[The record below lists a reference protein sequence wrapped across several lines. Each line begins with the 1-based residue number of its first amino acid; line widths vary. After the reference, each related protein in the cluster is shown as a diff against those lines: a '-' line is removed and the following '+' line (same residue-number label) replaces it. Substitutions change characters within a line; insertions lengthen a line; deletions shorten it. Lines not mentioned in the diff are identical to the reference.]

1 MASLPN
7 NAVASIFTAFTIE
20 AIFGVLKAFL
30 QADKLL
36 AGGYDPLKTEIVPGQ
51 AYPILTAKQAG
62 ETFGFGFQLHRMAI
76 YHFKGAGGQIPLTCL
91 ALDAASGGAKETK
104 TITFAVD
111 ATSSG
116 SYIFRVGSYL
126 LDDVIQIGVSS
137 GDTPD
142 AIAQLLNDAINANAN
157 LPFTATVALGVVTI
171 VAKTADITTSKLS
184 VTVNQKESDLLPADM
199 TVDIASTLAGAGSSD
214 LADLWNY
221 VIAETTPWHTSVI
234 QPYEAEL
241 ALDSGSVTVGNP
253 NDQTGQYD
261 PRDYRPL
268 SIFTCDTAGGN
279 AGLVA
284 ALALADGRENDCANV
299 RLEAPDYPELGYEI
313 AAYVSGVMEVS
324 SMFESARAYTHLGLS
339 ELYGPLD
346 PKEDWAMYKEGGKA
360 YDNRD
365 LAVKAGITPI
375 MFADNLAKIGDMT
388 SYWQPQSNQ
397 NAPFKFQVNRWK
409 AWNIQNL
416 YAIYINGDDNK
427 GRAIVNS
434 IAATKQSAN
443 AIDASVL
450 NAGLALVT
458 SQLEKEAWI
467 FVALFTLNNTTVTPS
482 DSNADRFDFVIP
494 VILSGNN
501 RINVGGIQIDTDQTA
516 VNIIIAG

>member
-1 MASLPN
+1 MSSLPN
-7 NAVASIFTAFTIE
+7 NALASIYTAFTLE

-36 AGGYDPLKTEIVPGQ
+36 AGGFDPLKTEVVQGQ
-51 AYPILTAKQAG
+51 AYTIISLKQAG
-62 ETFGFGFQLHRMAI
+62 ETFGFGSQLYRMVLYQI
-76 YHFKGAGGQIPLTCL
+76 KGAGGQIPITCFP
-91 ALDAASGGAKETK
+91 LDAASGGATETK
-104 TITFAVD
+104 TITFAED

-126 LDDVIQIGVSS
+126 LQDVIEIGVSS
-137 GDTPD
+137 GSTPTE
-142 AIAQLLNDAINANAN
+142 IALLLNDKINANSA
-157 LPFTATVALGVVTI
+157 LPFKSTVLLGVVTI
-171 VAKTADITTSKLS
+171 VSKTADVTASEMS

-199 TVDIASTLAGAGSSD
+199 TVAILSTVSGAGSSD
-214 LADLWNY
+214 LADLWSY
-221 VIAETTPWHTSVI
+221 VQAETTPWHTSI
-234 QPYEAEL
+234 IHPYTAEL
-241 ALDSGSVTVGNP
+241 ALDSGAVTIGNP
-253 NDQTGQYD
+253 NQQSGQYD
-261 PRDYRPL
+261 PRDYRPA
-268 SIFTCDTAGGN
+268 SIYTCDTTGGD

-284 ALALADGRENDCANV
+284 ALALADGRENDCGNV

-313 AAYVSGVMEVS
+313 ATYVSATMEVG
-324 SMFESARAYTHLGLS
+324 SMFESSRAYTHLGLS

-375 MFADNLAKIGDMT
+375 MYANNLAKIGDMT
-388 SYWQPQSNQ
+388 SYWQPESNQ

-416 YAIYINGDDNK
+416 YSIYINGDKNA

-434 IAATKQSAN
+434 IAATNQSAN

-467 FVALFTLNNTTVTPS
+467 FTALFTLKNTLIIPS
-482 DSNADRFDFVIP
+482 ETNPDRFDFKLP

-501 RINVGGIQIDTDQTA
+501 RINVGGILIDRDQTA
-516 VNIIIAG
+516 VDIILVA